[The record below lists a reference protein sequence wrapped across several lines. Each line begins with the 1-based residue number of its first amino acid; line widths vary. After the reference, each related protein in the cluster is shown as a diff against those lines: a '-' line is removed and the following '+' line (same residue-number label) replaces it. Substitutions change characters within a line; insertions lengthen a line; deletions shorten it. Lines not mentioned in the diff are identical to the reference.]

1 MIRQSARAWDT
12 RSDGIF
18 AQSSGFAAS
27 RHADMR
33 AEIILLELAR
43 EQVLTVRPLVRLLTL
58 LLPSLQKCAGP
69 VPFPTDRPS
78 PDHSADQVEQM
89 VRNMT
94 EFASMT
100 KDLLV
105 TKSNGRSCT
114 GRTIFCTMETRRHGR
129 KEALAASLKS
139 NFEK

>member
-1 MIRQSARAWDT
+1 M
-12 RSDGIF
+12 
-18 AQSSGFAAS
+18 AS
-27 RHADMR
+27 RHANMR
-33 AEIILLELAR
+33 AEIFLLELAR
-43 EQVLTVRPLVRLLTL
+43 KQVLTMRPLVRLLTL
-58 LLPSLQKCAGP
+58 LSPNLQKCVGP
-69 VPFPTDRPS
+69 VHFPTDRPS

-89 VRNMT
+89 VRSMT

-114 GRTIFCTMETRRHGR
+114 GRTIPCTKVTRKHGR
-129 KEALAASLKS
+129 KEALAASLRS

>member
-27 RHADMR
+27 RHADIR
-33 AEIILLELAR
+33 AEISLLELAR

-58 LLPSLQKCAGP
+58 LLPKLP
-69 VPFPTDRPS
+69 DRPTELG

-89 VRNMT
+89 VRSW
-94 EFASMT
+94 A
-100 KDLLV
+100 
-105 TKSNGRSCT
+105 G
-114 GRTIFCTMETRRHGR
+114 
-129 KEALAASLKS
+129 ALPD
-139 NFEK
+139 